1 MTLRTQFSMPVTRLL
16 NTDISQKLQACTAQ
30 AKKLIH
36 YAGKASFTVKAER
49 GCCRQRRQHPRR
61 TLPVVAPR
69 QALETNESRPSQHAG
84 AGVLGSGDAGSLAAP
99 ARGATARPPLSLGVA
114 CRGGGR

>member
-1 MTLRTQFSMPVTRLL
+1 MPVTQLL
-16 NTDISQKLQACTAQ
+16 DTDISPKLQACTAR
-30 AKKLIH
+30 AKKLSH
-36 YAGKASFTVKAER
+36 HAGKAPFTVKAER

-61 TLPVVAPR
+61 TLPVVATR

-84 AGVLGSGDAGSLAAP
+84 AGVLGSGDAESLAAP
-99 ARGATARPPLSLGVA
+99 ARGATTRPPLSLGVA